1 MRTSPWTV
9 VRLFPTPAL
18 PGSGS
23 TGIISGIAFLDCV
36 RNGQPPRLNVSKF
49 IQHKLNMGKYSGNG
63 EKCQAIPLQAQ
74 AEQSACRTKL
84 LDESAYGALQYL
96 KKITKSNP
104 TQAF

>member
-1 MRTSPWTV
+1 
-9 VRLFPTPAL
+9 
-18 PGSGS
+18 
-23 TGIISGIAFLDCV
+23 
-36 RNGQPPRLNVSKF
+36 
-49 IQHKLNMGKYSGNG
+49 MGKYSGNG
-63 EKCQAIPLQAQ
+63 EKCQAIALQAQ